1 MHSMNTRNVTLFAA
15 NRRATQRWSATA
27 AAAITMGCVPLILAA
42 PAAAKNLDKH
52 VAQDCP
58 APISQACAPRVRWTV
73 DMAKATTSA
82 TVSFTADPNPPACA
96 PALITMW
103 ADGQQLAPAQLIQP
117 GQTTD
122 GHVVPILTPGNHVF
136 EVQATGALGGCNTGA
151 MSGWSGTI
159 HVSTSQQ
166 PPPGA
171 PPVTTTTPQAPPPGQ
186 PGDNSAPQPSGH
198 TMTWTAT
205 GSGPTVNIN
214 LDGSKQIQTADG
226 PNLPWSHSETILA
239 KPGDLYQIVVTAKG
253 DAPAGCTIT
262 YDGHVVASQPLASN
276 SEPHCIWN
284 VPPN

>member
-171 PPVTTTTPQAPPPGQ
+171 PPVTTTTPQAPPPEPANPQQPPQ
-186 PGDNSAPQPSGH
+186 PGTH
-198 TMTWTAT
+198 TMVWTGT
-205 GSGPTVNIN
+205 GNGPTVNIT
-214 LDGSKQIQTADG
+214 LDDDTNVRTIDSPTLPFTHTEQLTA
-226 PNLPWSHSETILA
+226 H
-239 KPGDLYQIVVTAKG
+239 PGRVYQIVITSKG
-253 DAPAGCTIT
+253 EPTGCTIT
-262 YDGHVVASQPLASN
+262 YDGRTVASQPINN
-276 SEPHCIWN
+276 SSAQCVWN